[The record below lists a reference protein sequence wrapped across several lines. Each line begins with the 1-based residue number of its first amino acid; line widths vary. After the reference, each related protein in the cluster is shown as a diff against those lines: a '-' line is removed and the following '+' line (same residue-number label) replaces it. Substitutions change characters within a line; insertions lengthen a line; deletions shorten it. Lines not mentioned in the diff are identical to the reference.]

1 MKASSVLVKAKQR
14 EENEETTRKIKTR
27 QPKTGKVE
35 EALAILVNTFYSEAQ
50 AAFSGLWMP
59 MAAGVL
65 YMSSGL
71 LMHCHTYLV
80 NLASHSF
87 APENLLGAFYSPYN
101 NSYAT
106 LNLDYLLKHYFAYIA
121 GDILGSS
128 LN

>member
-27 QPKTGKVE
+27 QPKTDKVE

-71 LMHCHTYLV
+71 LIHCHTYLV
-80 NLASHSF
+80 KFSISF
-87 APENLLGAFYSPYN
+87 FCA
-101 NSYAT
+101 
-106 LNLDYLLKHYFAYIA
+106 
-121 GDILGSS
+121 
-128 LN
+128 